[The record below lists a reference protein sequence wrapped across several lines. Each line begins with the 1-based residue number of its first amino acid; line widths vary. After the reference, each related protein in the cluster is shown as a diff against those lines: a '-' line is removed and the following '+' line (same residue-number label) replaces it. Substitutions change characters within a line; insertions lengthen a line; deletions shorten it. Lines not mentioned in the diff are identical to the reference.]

1 MATLNNF
8 LDILFISIGAV
19 FGANIRFII
28 FQKLKE
34 ININRSLIILA
45 INTFSSF
52 LVGLFIPMLSHV
64 RFVNLSSQL
73 LSFVLIGFLGSFSTF
88 STFVYDLFMEFN
100 FFKALKYFSLSFS
113 LGIIA
118 ITLGSLMAN

>member
-1 MATLNNF
+1 LATLNNF

-19 FGANIRFII
+19 FGANTRFII

-34 ININRSLIILA
+34 ININSSLIILA

-52 LVGLFIPMLSHV
+52 LVGLFIPMLSQV

-73 LSFVLIGFLGSFSTF
+73 VSFVLIGFLGSFSTF
-88 STFVYDLFMEFN
+88 STFVYDLFVEFN